1 MAIDP
6 PISNY
11 RPADHLSEEYLL
23 LLKMLIAFWI
33 RLLSMCVLCNT
44 NEEVF
49 IAGSALQVISR
60 KLFGSAAG
68 MFCRGFALVRVRA
81 CTKGP
86 LGEFVFLY
94 LCLSG
99 DFFVA
104 NTHFITLTLIK
115 NTWPCSRGQSVHK
128 SAQCSVQHLAS
139 KALWPLLLR
148 S

>member
-33 RLLSMCVLCNT
+33 RLLFMCVLCNT

-49 IAGSALQVISR
+49 VPGSALQVISR

-68 MFCRGFALVRVRA
+68 MFCRGFTLVRVRA
-81 CTKGP
+81 QRGP
-86 LGEFVFLY
+86 LGS
-94 LCLSG
+94 LSFSICVCQG
-99 DFFVA
+99 IFCGKH
-104 NTHFITLTLIK
+104 TLHHFDID
-115 NTWPCSRGQSVHK
+115 
-128 SAQCSVQHLAS
+128 
-139 KALWPLLLR
+139 
-148 S
+148 